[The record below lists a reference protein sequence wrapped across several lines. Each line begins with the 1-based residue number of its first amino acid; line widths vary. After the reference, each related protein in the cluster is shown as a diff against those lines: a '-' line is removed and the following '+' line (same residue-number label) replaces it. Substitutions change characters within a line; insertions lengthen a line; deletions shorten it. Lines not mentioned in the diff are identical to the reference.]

1 MPGHYHGCLLDTL
14 NLICGHDRDVNE
26 DTPPARKR
34 IWFYVYQQRAS
45 CIQIAPRAHSEKLAA
60 LRTPRSEHS
69 RPGGSGL
76 TPARSPNR
84 APSSGTAHGHNG
96 ERSAPRRG
104 GRRPGPARP
113 VPRSPAA
120 PACTPRHMTRHGG
133 APALPRSSEPGERTE
148 GTAAAGVQPRVAQRG
163 GGRAG
168 EARREAAERGRADGR
183 CAAAAPGWG
192 EGPTA
197 GRDGVGRAGRQLRRR
212 LSAGYPGS

>member
-1 MPGHYHGCLLDTL
+1 LPGHYHGCLLDTL

-26 DTPPARKR
+26 DTPPARKH

-148 GTAAAGVQPRVAQRG
+148 GTAAPGGTGRTWPRAAAPKPPPCPSGAPASASSSVPTMSAPSAVRDGPERG
-163 GGRAG
+163 GDGG
-168 EARREAAERGRADGR
+168 ERGSARGRA
-183 CAAAAPGWG
+183 
-192 EGPTA
+192 
-197 GRDGVGRAGRQLRRR
+197 
-212 LSAGYPGS
+212 